1 MQNKCKKF
9 RLWSILLL
17 VMLMAAGFT
26 CHSTSRDVQAA
37 TKNGFR
43 TVKGKTYYYK
53 NGKKVKGW
61 LTLNGK
67 KYYFS
72 KSTGVQ
78 AKGWVKDKKG
88 RKRYFTSKAG
98 VMVTGW
104 LSNSKRQRRY
114 FAPSTGYMK
123 TKWLKLGGKTYYL
136 YAKSGVAA
144 TGFVKDSKGN
154 IRYFSKTGIM
164 ATGWLDKFLRS
175 EAVFCQHFFHFD
187 QWNYGSWI

>member
-1 MQNKCKKF
+1 MQNKCKKIQT
-9 RLWSILLL
+9 LEYP
-17 VMLMAAGFT
+17 AAGNAYGSRFYMPQYIKRCT
-26 CHSTSRDVQAA
+26 GCHEEWIPYSKKEKHT
-37 TKNGFR
+37 TN
-43 TVKGKTYYYK
+43 K

-104 LSNSKRQRRY
+104 LSNSKGQRRY

-144 TGFVKDSKGN
+144 TV
-154 IRYFSKTGIM
+154 
-164 ATGWLDKFLRS
+164 L
-175 EAVFCQHFFHFD
+175 
-187 QWNYGSWI
+187 

>member
-78 AKGWVKDKKG
+78 AKGWMKDKEKALFHEAKQVLYVELDG
-88 RKRYFTSKAG
+88 FNLRDSNKYFCTINRIHEDK
-98 VMVTGW
+98 V
-104 LSNSKRQRRY
+104 
-114 FAPSTGYMK
+114 
-123 TKWLKLGGKTYYL
+123 LKLWKDLATSYL
-136 YAKSGVAA
+136 SGAF
-144 TGFVKDSKGN
+144 TGF
-154 IRYFSKTGIM
+154 
-164 ATGWLDKFLRS
+164 
-175 EAVFCQHFFHFD
+175 
-187 QWNYGSWI
+187 

>member
-61 LTLNGK
+61 IYSVHVGSWGGMTTRILTCLVSLLGTIFAITG
-67 KYYFS
+67 YYF
-72 KSTGVQ
+72 
-78 AKGWVKDKKG
+78 WIKKQF
-88 RKRYFTSKAG
+88 RK
-98 VMVTGW
+98 
-104 LSNSKRQRRY
+104 
-114 FAPSTGYMK
+114 
-123 TKWLKLGGKTYYL
+123 
-136 YAKSGVAA
+136 
-144 TGFVKDSKGN
+144 
-154 IRYFSKTGIM
+154 
-164 ATGWLDKFLRS
+164 LR
-175 EAVFCQHFFHFD
+175 
-187 QWNYGSWI
+187 

>member
-67 KYYFS
+67 KYYFN

-78 AKGWVKDKKG
+78 VKGWVKDKKG
-88 RKRYFTSKAG
+88 QKALFHKQSRCYGNWMAFQFQETASLLCTINRIHEDKVAEAWRKD
-98 VMVTGW
+98 
-104 LSNSKRQRRY
+104 LL
-114 FAPSTGYMK
+114 P
-123 TKWLKLGGKTYYL
+123 
-136 YAKSGVAA
+136 
-144 TGFVKDSKGN
+144 
-154 IRYFSKTGIM
+154 
-164 ATGWLDKFLRS
+164 LR
-175 EAVFCQHFFHFD
+175 
-187 QWNYGSWI
+187 

>member
-67 KYYFS
+67 KYYFN

-78 AKGWVKDKKG
+78 VKGWVKDKKG

-123 TKWLKLGGKTYYL
+123 TKWLKLDR
-136 YAKSGVAA
+136 KSV
-144 TGFVKDSKGN
+144 V
-154 IRYFSKTGIM
+154 
-164 ATGWLDKFLRS
+164 
-175 EAVFCQHFFHFD
+175 
-187 QWNYGSWI
+187 

>member
-67 KYYFS
+67 KYYFN

-78 AKGWVKDKKG
+78 VKGWVKDKKG

-104 LSNSKRQRRY
+104 LSNSKGQRRY

-144 TGFVKDSKGN
+144 TGFVKDS
-154 IRYFSKTGIM
+154 
-164 ATGWLDKFLRS
+164 
-175 EAVFCQHFFHFD
+175 
-187 QWNYGSWI
+187 

>member
-17 VMLMAAGFT
+17 VMLMTAGFT

-37 TKNGFR
+37 KKNGFR

-67 KYYFS
+67 KYYFN
-72 KSTGVQ
+72 KYTGVQ
-78 AKGWVKDKKG
+78 VKGWMKDKKG

-104 LSNSKRQRRY
+104 LSNSKGQRRY
-114 FAPSTGYMK
+114 FTPSTGYMK
-123 TKWLKLGGKTYYL
+123 KKWLKLGGKTYYL
-136 YAKSGVAA
+136 YAKFRHCSYR
-144 TGFVKDSKGN
+144 FCKGQQ
-154 IRYFSKTGIM
+154 RKYP
-164 ATGWLDKFLRS
+164 L
-175 EAVFCQHFFHFD
+175 FF
-187 QWNYGSWI
+187 QNGNYGHRLAD

>member
-88 RKRYFTSKAG
+88 RKRTSGIRGKNQG
-98 VMVTGW
+98 SVT
-104 LSNSKRQRRY
+104 KR
-114 FAPSTGYMK
+114 P
-123 TKWLKLGGKTYYL
+123 YL
-136 YAKSGVAA
+136 LEKRIFF
-144 TGFVKDSKGN
+144 FVEIQNRIK
-154 IRYFSKTGIM
+154 R
-164 ATGWLDKFLRS
+164 
-175 EAVFCQHFFHFD
+175 
-187 QWNYGSWI
+187 

>member
-61 LTLNGK
+61 LTLNGDR
-67 KYYFS
+67 
-72 KSTGVQ
+72 KST
-78 AKGWVKDKKG
+78 
-88 RKRYFTSKAG
+88 R
-98 VMVTGW
+98 
-104 LSNSKRQRRY
+104 LNSSH
-114 FAPSTGYMK
+114 PSSSRMPSS
-123 TKWLKLGGKTYYL
+123 
-136 YAKSGVAA
+136 A
-144 TGFVKDSKGN
+144 
-154 IRYFSKTGIM
+154 
-164 ATGWLDKFLRS
+164 
-175 EAVFCQHFFHFD
+175 
-187 QWNYGSWI
+187 

>member
-67 KYYFS
+67 GQQRKYP
-72 KSTGVQ
+72 
-78 AKGWVKDKKG
+78 
-88 RKRYFTSKAG
+88 
-98 VMVTGW
+98 
-104 LSNSKRQRRY
+104 L
-114 FAPSTGYMK
+114 
-123 TKWLKLGGKTYYL
+123 
-136 YAKSGVAA
+136 
-144 TGFVKDSKGN
+144 
-154 IRYFSKTGIM
+154 
-164 ATGWLDKFLRS
+164 
-175 EAVFCQHFFHFD
+175 FF
-187 QWNYGSWI
+187 QNGNYGHRLAD

>member
-67 KYYFS
+67 KYYFN

-78 AKGWVKDKKG
+78 VKGWVKDKKG

-104 LSNSKRQRRY
+104 LSNSKGQRRY
-114 FAPSTGYMK
+114 FVPSTGYMK
-123 TKWLKLGGKTYYL
+123 KKWLKLGGKTYYL

-164 ATGWLDKFLRS
+164 ATGWLLS
-175 EAVFCQHFFHFD
+175 LIH
-187 QWNYGSWI
+187 I

>member
-1 MQNKCKKF
+1 MSGNNSYIEVNGVKVKTD
-9 RLWSILLL
+9 
-17 VMLMAAGFT
+17 AGAEIVND
-26 CHSTSRDVQAA
+26 RDVQPA

-98 VMVTGW
+98 VMVTFQFQGT
-104 LSNSKRQRRY
+104 
-114 FAPSTGYMK
+114 APLLCTVNRIHEDK
-123 TKWLKLGGKTYYL
+123 
-136 YAKSGVAA
+136 VAEA
-144 TGFVKDSKGN
+144 WRKD
-154 IRYFSKTGIM
+154 
-164 ATGWLDKFLRS
+164 LLPLR
-175 EAVFCQHFFHFD
+175 
-187 QWNYGSWI
+187 